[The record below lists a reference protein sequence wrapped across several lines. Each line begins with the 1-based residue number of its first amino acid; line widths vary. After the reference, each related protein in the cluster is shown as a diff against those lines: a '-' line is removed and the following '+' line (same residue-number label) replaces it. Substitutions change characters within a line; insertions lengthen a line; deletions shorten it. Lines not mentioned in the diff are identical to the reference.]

1 MRFWGNPD
9 PEHADGGIPF
19 FASGRCGWI
28 FTEVMNI
35 TKYPLTIG
43 LLCAIRIMVIS
54 KNFSNLV
61 H

>member
-1 MRFWGNPD
+1 MRKKRLYLF
-9 PEHADGGIPF
+9 
-19 FASGRCGWI
+19 
-28 FTEVMNI
+28 FTEKPWMGFAAEVMDI

-54 KNFSNLV
+54 EDLANMI